1 MRAKEKGKPIVV
13 SMGDVAA
20 SGGYYVAVA
29 ADEIYALPSTITGS
43 IGVFIG
49 KFDLEELYRSLGLNF
64 VTNKR
69 GKSADLFSTTRALSG
84 DERRMMQQWVDAFY
98 VQFLDRVAQGR
109 HLSRER
115 VGELAGGRVWSGQQA
130 LERGLVDKLGGLRQA
145 IQAAKVRAGI
155 GPEEAVT
162 LDDPGKREVSVAPVL
177 ELLPGAL
184 RPMSSHTVRAFSL
197 LGAPGTVRAAL
208 PFDLEVN

>member
-1 MRAKEKGKPIVV
+1 
-13 SMGDVAA
+13 
-20 SGGYYVAVA
+20 
-29 ADEIYALPSTITGS
+29 
-43 IGVFIG
+43 
-49 KFDLEELYRSLGLNF
+49 
-64 VTNKR
+64 
-69 GKSADLFSTTRALSG
+69 LSG

-184 RPMSSHTVRAFSL
+184 RPMSSHAVRALSL